1 MAYATSINQIKEPP
15 FIMAPLNYQS
25 GNVES
30 FSAEEIRELNQVVSS
45 LKGTLEIDKEA
56 LREIKEDREEYCEV
70 SRHECYLAS
79 KYTIYKGM

>member
-1 MAYATSINQIKEPP
+1 MAYATSKIENKEPP
-15 FIMAPLNYQS
+15 FIMVPLNYQS
-25 GNVES
+25 GDVES

-70 SRHECYLAS
+70 NGYEC
-79 KYTIYKGM
+79 